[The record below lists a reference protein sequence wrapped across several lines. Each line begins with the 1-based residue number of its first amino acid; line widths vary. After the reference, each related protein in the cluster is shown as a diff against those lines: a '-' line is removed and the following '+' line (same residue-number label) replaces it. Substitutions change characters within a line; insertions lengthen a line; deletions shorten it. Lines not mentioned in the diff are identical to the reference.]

1 MCHDVLRH
9 PLRAASLRD
18 QIPLHRVMARSLMC
32 GVRDPVAAG
41 DINTDP
47 AISGTV
53 RQHHG
58 EVAFIGSLLVR
69 RRLLS
74 AKFFGQTGSERRS
87 SWRPPRANL
96 FRLRSHRASCALG
109 AVIPLQHWSEENQ
122 VGWKVTLAAWIRL
135 PVPGFASKCSGRKRL
150 SHRPPYPRLARTA
163 AAAAPSGLVSAMTT
177 PSTALVSRRV
187 G

>member
-1 MCHDVLRH
+1 LRH

-74 AKFFGQTGSERRS
+74 VPFFGQTGPERRS
-87 SWRPPRANL
+87 SWRAPRANL
-96 FRLRSHRASCALG
+96 LRLRSHRASCALG
-109 AVIPLQHWSEENQ
+109 AVIPLQHWSCERGE
-122 VGWKVTLAAWIRL
+122 
-135 PVPGFASKCSGRKRL
+135 
-150 SHRPPYPRLARTA
+150 
-163 AAAAPSGLVSAMTT
+163 PSGLESNLGRLDATARRMDLPQSAQAPNAYLTGRPMD
-177 PSTALVSRRV
+177 

>member
-1 MCHDVLRH
+1 
-9 PLRAASLRD
+9 
-18 QIPLHRVMARSLMC
+18 MARSRVW

-41 DINTDP
+41 DINTDH

-58 EVAFIGSLLVR
+58 EVAFIGSRLVR

-74 AKFFGQTGSERRS
+74 VTFFGQTAPEQRSPRRTT
-87 SWRPPRANL
+87 RTNL
-96 FRLRSHRASCALG
+96 LRLRSHRAGCALG